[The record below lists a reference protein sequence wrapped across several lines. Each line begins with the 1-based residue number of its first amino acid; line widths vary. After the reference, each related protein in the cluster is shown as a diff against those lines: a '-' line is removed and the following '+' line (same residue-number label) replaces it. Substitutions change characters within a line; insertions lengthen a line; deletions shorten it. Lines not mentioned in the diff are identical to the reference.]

1 MSYRKPNTSIAFF
14 NPTGEIIS
22 GISEAR
28 KGIADRFKTVE
39 DFENAASIRYQELQ
53 DSLNETETMED
64 TDALNL
70 LQNQISKELDELYRL
85 DIQTFE
91 GDRSAYNKKKS
102 EIEKIIGVIPGL
114 MSAIDDE
121 GEKLKEAQN
130 SGNFT
135 KQMLRSNNEDYYN
148 FVQDASSG
156 GKNISFRVQNGNII
170 AQLNGKDVF
179 NGNAFIKAKKDGLDL
194 VNYAGDYSTE
204 IDETI
209 KQNAVGLQNLVS
221 TEVIEKMKNGR
232 TLSIEETK
240 NFKRAK
246 EIFEQRL
253 RESPNLGALVNESTY
268 QLFTGYGLG
277 EDSDNMDAWTGDDM
291 QKAATKEALIEYM
304 INRQFPEDKFQTKYT
319 EKILKTQPSKKGK
332 GKTKE
337 DIILD
342 FTETEEPNKDYDNL
356 KKIESKINDLDYIEQ
371 AKQDKPTL
379 KSKSNEEIKELL
391 NKIVEKR
398 KKDQVNRLEK
408 ALEKYKNKEIRIGST
423 DHQISDFLVEEDK
436 EGKLSIQ
443 PLKVSGGEEVPI
455 GSVYYFD
462 DLDQFENDLLEAG
475 SLQIERSERAM
486 QARDEDENLIL
497 ARQLMDKYNR

>member
-1 MSYRKPNTSIAFF
+1 MSYRQPNTRVAFF
-14 NPTGEIIS
+14 NPTGEIIA
-22 GISEAR
+22 GISKAR

-39 DFENAASIRYQELQ
+39 DFENAANIRYQELQ

-70 LQNQISKELDELYRL
+70 LQDQISKELDELYRL

-102 EIEKIIGVIPGL
+102 EIEKIIGTIPGL
-114 MSAIDDE
+114 MSIIDDE

-130 SGNFT
+130 AGNFT
-135 KQMLRSNNEDYYN
+135 KQLLRSNNEDYYN

-156 GKNISFRVQNGNII
+156 GKNISFRIQNGNII

-221 TEVIEKMKNGR
+221 TTIIEKMKNGR
-232 TLSIEETK
+232 TLSTEEIK
-240 NFKRAK
+240 NYERAK
-246 EIFEQRL
+246 DIFEERL

-277 EDSDNMDAWTGDDM
+277 EDADNMDAWTGDDM

-304 INRQFPEDKFQTKYT
+304 IDRQFPEDKFLTKYT
-319 EKILKTQPSKKGK
+319 EKILKTKASDKR
-332 GKTKE
+332 
-337 DIILD
+337 
-342 FTETEEPNKDYDNL
+342 KDE
-356 KKIESKINDLDYIEQ
+356 KQAIDYSPLYNANEKFIRSREMRQ
-371 AKQDKPTL
+371 KQKDEK
-379 KSKSNEEIKELL
+379 NL
-391 NKIVEKR
+391 NK
-398 KKDQVNRLEK
+398 
-408 ALEKYKNKEIRIGST
+408 KEIRRANVLMLEAKEEIQ
-423 DHQISDFLVEEDK
+423 DFMNQITGKRRFKDGGDVIADIQVSLVDESQPELGYQITPYKQTKDGLK
-436 EGKLSIQ
+436 DLSAPFEIR
-443 PLKVSGGEEVPI
+443 
-455 GSVYYFD
+455 SVN
-462 DLDQFENDLLEAG
+462 DLASFENLLMPLTREVKVEITNKQSDPAG
-475 SLQIERSERAM
+475 LGI
-486 QARDEDENLIL
+486 
-497 ARQLMDKYNR
+497 

>member
-1 MSYRKPNTSIAFF
+1 
-14 NPTGEIIS
+14 
-22 GISEAR
+22 
-28 KGIADRFKTVE
+28 
-39 DFENAASIRYQELQ
+39 
-53 DSLNETETMED
+53 MED
-64 TDALNL
+64 TDALNS

-102 EIEKIIGVIPGL
+102 EIEKIIGTIPGL
-114 MSAIDDE
+114 MSIIDDE
-121 GEKLKEAQN
+121 GQTLKEAQN
-130 SGNFT
+130 AGNFT
-135 KQMLRSNNEDYYN
+135 KQLLRSNNEDYYN

-156 GKNISFRVQNGNII
+156 GKNISFRIQNGNII

-209 KQNAVGLQNLVS
+209 KQNAIGLQNLVS

-232 TLSIEETK
+232 TLSTEETK
-240 NFKRAK
+240 NFERAK

-304 INRQFPEDKFQTKYT
+304 IDRQFPEDKFQTKYT
-319 EKILKTQPSKKGK
+319 EKILKTKPSGKGK
-332 GKTKE
+332 GKTKK

-342 FTETEEPNKDYDNL
+342 FTETEEPSEDYKNL

-371 AKQDKPTL
+371 AKQDKPKL
-379 KSKSNEEIKELL
+379 KDKSNEEIRELL
-391 NKIVEKR
+391 KQRVEKR
-398 KKDQVNRLEK
+398 KKEQLERLEK
-408 ALEKYKNKEIRIGST
+408 ALEKYKNKEVRIGST
-423 DHQISDFLVEEDK
+423 DYQIDDFTVTEDENGRLMFVPFRLTSERDS
-436 EGKLSIQ
+436 EGNRKQKAIPGQ
-443 PLKVSGGEEVPI
+443 
-455 GSVYYFD
+455 YYFD

>member
-1 MSYRKPNTSIAFF
+1 MSYRQPDKRVAFF
-14 NPTGEIIS
+14 NPTGEIIA

-70 LQNQISKELDELYRL
+70 LQDQISKELDELYRL

-114 MSAIDDE
+114 MSIIDDE

-130 SGNFT
+130 TGNFT
-135 KQMLRSNNEDYYN
+135 KQLLRSNNEDYYN

-194 VNYAGDYSTE
+194 VNYAGDYSKE

-209 KQNAVGLQNLVS
+209 KQNTVGLQSLVS
-221 TEVIEKMKNGR
+221 SKIIEKINNG
-232 TLSIEETK
+232 TVTESELKDYS
-240 NFKRAK
+240 RAK
-246 EIFEQRL
+246 QVFEERL
-253 RESPNLGALVNESTY
+253 RKSPNLGALVNESTY

-304 INRQFPEDKFQTKYT
+304 IDRQFPQDDEIQLKYT
-319 EKILKTQPSKKGK
+319 EKVEKPMTEYQRESLKLNRAKIAEKRRLFEAKSQQEQNRIKDAVDTKLDRNIVHTKEAMALPRGSKQRAQKIVDVLNEARGSKKEAFEIEEVNGNFIVVDSEGK
-332 GKTKE
+332 DVKGVDDYIGLLDDLNRYTILDVDILGKDEVASRDPYVQFRIGQSISKNVNNLTEE
-337 DIILD
+337 DIEKMKNANPGDEIILSD
-342 FTETEEPNKDYDNL
+342 GR
-356 KKIESKINDLDYIEQ
+356 KI
-371 AKQDKPTL
+371 
-379 KSKSNEEIKELL
+379 
-391 NKIVEKR
+391 R
-398 KKDQVNRLEK
+398 K
-408 ALEKYKNKEIRIGST
+408 T
-423 DHQISDFLVEEDK
+423 
-436 EGKLSIQ
+436 
-443 PLKVSGGEEVPI
+443 
-455 GSVYYFD
+455 
-462 DLDQFENDLLEAG
+462 
-475 SLQIERSERAM
+475 
-486 QARDEDENLIL
+486 
-497 ARQLMDKYNR
+497 

>member
-1 MSYRKPNTSIAFF
+1 MSYRQPNTRVAFF
-14 NPTGEIIS
+14 NPTGEIIA
-22 GISEAR
+22 GISKAR

-39 DFENAASIRYQELQ
+39 DFENAANIRYQELQ

-70 LQNQISKELDELYRL
+70 LQDQISKELDELYRL

-102 EIEKIIGVIPGL
+102 EIEKIIGTIPGL
-114 MSAIDDE
+114 MSIIDDE

-130 SGNFT
+130 AGNFT
-135 KQMLRSNNEDYYN
+135 KQLLRSNNEDYYN

-156 GKNISFRVQNGNII
+156 GKNISFRIQNGNII

-221 TEVIEKMKNGR
+221 TTIIEKMKNGR
-232 TLSIEETK
+232 TLSTEEIK
-240 NFKRAK
+240 NYERAK
-246 EIFEQRL
+246 DIFEERL

-277 EDSDNMDAWTGDDM
+277 EDADNMDAWTGDDM

-304 INRQFPEDKFQTKYT
+304 IDRQFPEDKFLTKYT
-319 EKILKTQPSKKGK
+319 EKILKTKASDKR
-332 GKTKE
+332 
-337 DIILD
+337 
-342 FTETEEPNKDYDNL
+342 KDE
-356 KKIESKINDLDYIEQ
+356 KQAIDYSPLYNANEKFIRSREMRQ
-371 AKQDKPTL
+371 KQKDEK
-379 KSKSNEEIKELL
+379 NL
-391 NKIVEKR
+391 NK
-398 KKDQVNRLEK
+398 
-408 ALEKYKNKEIRIGST
+408 KEIRRANVLMLEAKEEIQ
-423 DHQISDFLVEEDK
+423 DFMNQIT
-436 EGKLSIQ
+436 GKRRFKDGGDVIADIQVSSVDESQPELGYQITPYKQTKDGLKDLSAPFEIR
-443 PLKVSGGEEVPI
+443 
-455 GSVYYFD
+455 SVN
-462 DLDQFENDLLEAG
+462 DLASFENLLMPLTREVKVEITNKESDPAG
-475 SLQIERSERAM
+475 LGI
-486 QARDEDENLIL
+486 
-497 ARQLMDKYNR
+497 